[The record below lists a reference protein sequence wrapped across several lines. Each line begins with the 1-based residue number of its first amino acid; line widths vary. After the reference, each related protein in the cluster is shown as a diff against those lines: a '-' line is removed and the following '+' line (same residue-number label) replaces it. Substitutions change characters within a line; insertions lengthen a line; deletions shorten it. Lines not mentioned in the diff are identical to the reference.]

1 MYVRCTL
8 KMAPGSHH
16 GWEPRREIHHA
27 DHTHT
32 ESFTG
37 EKREK
42 GAKERKGRR
51 QEEKTDRRG
60 GERKCRHNLV
70 GIERKQ
76 QPAFYTHTERP
87 HSIEPI
93 MLSEPRVGQGIGQAP
108 KGWV

>member
-51 QEEKTDRRG
+51 QEEKNRQERG
-60 GERKCRHNLV
+60 REEVQTNLV

-76 QPAFYTHTERP
+76 QPAFYTHTQRD
-87 HSIEPI
+87 HIA
-93 MLSEPRVGQGIGQAP
+93 LSL
-108 KGWV
+108 